1 MISCTSPPEQK
12 LSPAPAITTACTSV
26 AYLSWPNRS
35 RSSAYESKVSGFLRS
50 GRFSVMVATRVFHLP
65 EKMTGLVAGQRFAVA
80 RGQRRVQ
87 ALGLLVHQWSPAMG

>member
-12 LSPAPAITTACTSV
+12 LSPAPAITTAFTSV

-50 GRFSVMVATRVFHLP
+50 GRLSVMVATASF
-65 EKMTGLVAGQRFAVA
+65 TCQRK
-80 RGQRRVQ
+80 
-87 ALGLLVHQWSPAMG
+87 